1 MSKKLRF
8 KKLSVILS
16 ALMVFSM
23 CPMSV
28 SATDDSDVTFTF
40 SESGISVSDE
50 TAEGYKISSKDL
62 TINSAG
68 TYRITGKCSDG
79 SINVKKE
86 TTDVVLIL
94 DNLDLSCSY
103 NAPLNCKKINRCYLK
118 A

>member
-1 MSKKLRF
+1 MSAKSHL

-16 ALMVFSM
+16 ALMVVSI
-23 CPMSV
+23 CPLSV

-40 SESGISVSDE
+40 SESGIAVSDA
-50 TAEGYKISSKDL
+50 TAEGYKISSTDL
-62 TINSAG
+62 TISSAG

-103 NAPLNCKKINRCYLK
+103 NAPLNCKKSTSVTVKL
-118 A
+118 